1 MRLPDAIKTVLLVLA
16 VFFPFYWYNQSYLS
30 KFSLQLVALLI
41 LVFIFHNWLARKKQN
56 SDPISQYQTITI
68 IIIIT
73 IITVILVLSTGGA
86 GSILFWLLNFLLF
99 FVAIFSRPRAG
110 LVIALAIDAA
120 FLLNEPQLTT
130 NELIN
135 LISLLLMA
143 PLAAIFSTQ
152 FLRLITAQKEI
163 KILSNQAKEEETA
176 TLIWLALD
184 FRNQMVKAIDLVSQ
198 IKSNL
203 SLIPYHQRE
212 TLDRLYQD
220 LKALFKSGQELK
232 KKIDETT
239 E

>member
-1 MRLPDAIKTVLLVLA
+1 MLFFLL
-16 VFFPFYWYNQSYLS
+16 
-30 KFSLQLVALLI
+30 
-41 LVFIFHNWLARKKQN
+41 
-56 SDPISQYQTITI
+56 D
-68 IIIIT
+68 
-73 IITVILVLSTGGA
+73 
-86 GSILFWLLNFLLF
+86 FLLF

-110 LVIALAIDAA
+110 FIIALAINMA
-120 FLLNEPQLTT
+120 FLLNEPRLTT

-135 LISLLLMA
+135 LVSLLLMA

-163 KILSNQAKEEETA
+163 KVLSNQAKEEETA
-176 TLIWLALD
+176 TLVWLALD

-212 TLDRLYQD
+212 KLDQLYQN
-220 LKALFKSGQELK
+220 LKTLFKSGQELK
-232 KKIDETT
+232 QKIDETT